1 MKDIKDIISSLTG
14 EGALVGFFESI
25 CGDKDVA
32 QLLVFIVLLVGSRC
46 IFYCK
51 SDIDFC
57 MSSSN

>member
-32 QLLVFIVLLVGSRC
+32 QLLVFIVLLVAIVSIMLGFISLF
-46 IFYCK
+46 I
-51 SDIDFC
+51 
-57 MSSSN
+57 N